1 MDHGRAEPMS
11 DVLNA
16 KGAAAYLKAGL
27 GARKMAYSHLAIGG
41 ILLFLSIGGI
51 YRYMGRNHAIVS
63 LGLTVMAIGSV
74 ILHGWAEAMGDK
86 ADKFTDRAIDW
97 KQGTAA
103 EEGVGGLL
111 GALPNK
117 YFVIDGFVTRKGTV
131 DYILVGPKG
140 ILTIGTKSDKGVVT
154 SDGEKLLSNGHPFER
169 DLIKQAWAQSYLV
182 RDLLAA
188 NGVCTLRPQPVIVFT
203 EADVQVKGR
212 VGRVQVVGIKDL
224 QAFLEGLPVWISDRL
239 SKGIIDCLLSTQSQ

>member
-1 MDHGRAEPMS
+1 
-11 DVLNA
+11 
-16 KGAAAYLKAGL
+16 
-27 GARKMAYSHLAIGG
+27 
-41 ILLFLSIGGI
+41 
-51 YRYMGRNHAIVS
+51 
-63 LGLTVMAIGSV
+63 
-74 ILHGWAEAMGDK
+74 
-86 ADKFTDRAIDW
+86 
-97 KQGTAA
+97 
-103 EEGVGGLL
+103 
-111 GALPNK
+111 
-117 YFVIDGFVTRKGTV
+117 VIDGFVTRKGTV

-154 SDGEKLLSNGHPFER
+154 SDGEKLLSNGRPFER

-182 RDLLAA
+182 QHLLAA